1 VIETGIGI
9 NCSSEKTQKNQH
21 GIRAWLAVSKTLKF
35 AKVGSLKFHCF
46 GTAVE
51 WTADKRAEI
60 CFQQVGDCRVILGF
74 S

>member
-1 VIETGIGI
+1 MIETGIGI
-9 NCSSEKTQKNQH
+9 NCRCEKTQKNQH
-21 GIRAWLAVSKTLKF
+21 GIRAWLAVRKTLKF

-46 GTAVE
+46 ETAVE
-51 WTADKRAEI
+51 WTVDKRAEI

>member
-9 NCSSEKTQKNQH
+9 NCRVRKHCENQH

-35 AKVGSLKFHCF
+35 AKVGSLKIHCF
-46 GTAVE
+46 G
-51 WTADKRAEI
+51 TADKRAEI
-60 CFQQVGDCRVILGF
+60 CFSAGWGLQSYFGF